1 MLRCLFVCGFEKR
14 GRRDREEGERE
25 ADFLVDCTFI
35 RDIFR
40 LKIGLFNLWRSS
52 ILNIKLNT
60 LLELLGKKK
69 KKENL
74 PIVFQFTKKKKR
86 KMEWFNLDEKNDSK

>member
-1 MLRCLFVCGFEKR
+1 MLRCLFVCGFEER

-35 RDIFR
+35 RDIFC

-52 ILNIKLNT
+52 ILNIKPNT

-69 KKENL
+69 KKGESSHSFS
-74 PIVFQFTKKKKR
+74 VYQKKKK
-86 KMEWFNLDEKNDSK
+86 KDGVV